1 MLEQPGLG
9 ESFGKG
15 GLPRPFE
22 KRRKDEGSASPT
34 KPNKNLDRI
43 LQNNIIRNAVS
54 HCGTV
59 ELNMTEA
66 KPNNLVQTIER
77 ASSILDI
84 LAQSP
89 HGISIRELS
98 DKIRLP
104 KGTTHRL
111 LSSLSYFGYVRQ
123 DPKTRNYLLGLKL
136 VELGQLILSQLDLR
150 KEAEPFLRDL
160 AERTKETV
168 HLVFLDRN
176 EIVYIDKVE
185 TDQNPS
191 GLKMA
196 SRVGLRNPAH
206 SSAVG
211 KVLLAHFSEEELKNF
226 IKEKG
231 LLKRTENTIVDPTQL
246 REHLKSVRA
255 QGYAIDDEEN
265 EKGIRCVAAPIYN
278 EVGKTVAAMSISGP
292 AFRITKKLIQESLKK
307 EVMGTA
313 LKISQRLGFR
323 AGR

>member
-1 MLEQPGLG
+1 M
-9 ESFGKG
+9 
-15 GLPRPFE
+15 
-22 KRRKDEGSASPT
+22 SPE
-34 KPNKNLDRI
+34 R
-43 LQNNIIRNAVS
+43 VF
-54 HCGTV
+54 
-59 ELNMTEA
+59 

-84 LAQSP
+84 LGQNP
-89 HGISIRELS
+89 QGISIRELS
-98 DKIRLP
+98 TKIKLP

-123 DPKTRNYLLGLKL
+123 DPKTRNYLLGFKL
-136 VELGQLILSQLDLR
+136 VDLGNLLLNQLDLR
-150 KEAEPFLRDL
+150 KEAEPFLKDL

-168 HLVFLDRN
+168 HMVILDRN
-176 EIVYIDKVE
+176 EVVYIDKVE
-185 TDQNPS
+185 MDQHTS
-191 GLKMA
+191 GLRMA

-211 KVLLAHFSEEELKNF
+211 KVLLAHFPEEELKNF
-226 IKEKG
+226 VKEKG

-278 EVGKTVAAMSISGP
+278 EVGKTVAAISISGP
-292 AFRITKKLIQESLKK
+292 AFRITKKVIQESLKK
-307 EVMGTA
+307 QVMETA
-313 LKISQRLGFR
+313 LKVSQRLGFPR
-323 AGR
+323 GK

>member
-1 MLEQPGLG
+1 MKHYFVLWNNDLPSPSRQEIFTIPDG
-9 ESFGKG
+9 E
-15 GLPRPFE
+15 
-22 KRRKDEGSASPT
+22 T
-34 KPNKNLDRI
+34 KMFADQNL
-43 LQNNIIRNAVS
+43 
-54 HCGTV
+54 
-59 ELNMTEA
+59 
-66 KPNNLVQTIER
+66 KPANLVQTIER

-84 LAQSP
+84 LGQSSQ
-89 HGISIRELS
+89 GISIRELS
-98 DKIRLP
+98 AKLRLP

-123 DPKTRNYLLGLKL
+123 DPKTRDYFLGFKL
-136 VELGQLILSQLDLR
+136 VDLGQLLLSQLDLR

-160 AERTKETV
+160 AERTRETV

-185 TDQNPS
+185 TDQGSS
-191 GLKMA
+191 GLRMA

-206 SSAVG
+206 SCAVG
-211 KVLLAHFSEEELKNF
+211 KVLLSHLSEEELNGI

-231 LLKRTENTIVDPTQL
+231 LGKRTENTITNPAQL
-246 REHLKSVRA
+246 KEHLKNVQA

-278 EVGKTVAAMSISGP
+278 EGGKVVAAISISGP
-292 AFRITKKLIQESLKK
+292 AFRVTKKMIHETLKK
-307 EVMGTA
+307 EMTETA

-323 AGR
+323 EGK

>member
-1 MLEQPGLG
+1 MPENR
-9 ESFGKG
+9 S
-15 GLPRPFE
+15 
-22 KRRKDEGSASPT
+22 S
-34 KPNKNLDRI
+34 
-43 LQNNIIRNAVS
+43 
-54 HCGTV
+54 
-59 ELNMTEA
+59 
-66 KPNNLVQTIER
+66 KPNNLVQTIGR

-89 HGISIRELS
+89 QGISIRELS
-98 DKIRLP
+98 DKIGLP

-136 VELGQLILSQLDLR
+136 VELGHLLLSQLDLR
-150 KEAEPFLRDL
+150 KEAEPFLKDL
-160 AERTKETV
+160 AERTRETV

-246 REHLKSVRA
+246 REHLKSVRT

-278 EVGKTVAAMSISGP
+278 EVGKPVAAMSISGP

-307 EVMGTA
+307 EVMETA
-313 LKISQRLGFR
+313 LKISQGLGFR
-323 AGR
+323 DKR

>member
-1 MLEQPGLG
+1 MP
-9 ESFGKG
+9 
-15 GLPRPFE
+15 
-22 KRRKDEGSASPT
+22 
-34 KPNKNLDRI
+34 PN
-43 LQNNIIRNAVS
+43 RNS
-54 HCGTV
+54 
-59 ELNMTEA
+59 

-84 LAQSP
+84 LGQSP
-89 HGISIRELS
+89 QGISIRELS
-98 DKIRLP
+98 DKIKLP

-136 VELGQLILSQLDLR
+136 VELGQLLLGQLDLR

-231 LLKRTENTIVDPTQL
+231 LAKRTENTIVDPAQL
-246 REHLKSVRA
+246 KDHLKSVRA

-278 EVGKTVAAMSISGP
+278 EVGKTVAALSISGP
-292 AFRITKKLIQESLKK
+292 AFRITKKVIQESLRK
-307 EVMGTA
+307 EVMETA

-323 AGR
+323 QSK

>member
-1 MLEQPGLG
+1 MSTYQT
-9 ESFGKG
+9 S
-15 GLPRPFE
+15 
-22 KRRKDEGSASPT
+22 
-34 KPNKNLDRI
+34 
-43 LQNNIIRNAVS
+43 
-54 HCGTV
+54 
-59 ELNMTEA
+59 

-84 LAQSP
+84 LGQNP
-89 HGISIRELS
+89 QGISIRELS
-98 DKIRLP
+98 TKIKLP

-123 DPKTRNYLLGLKL
+123 DPRTRNYLLGLKL
-136 VELGQLILSQLDLR
+136 VELGQLLLGQLDLR

-185 TDQNPS
+185 TEQNSS

-211 KVLLAHFSEEELKNF
+211 KVLLAHFPEEELKNF

-231 LLKRTENTIVDPTQL
+231 LAKRTGNTIVDPAQL
-246 REHLKSVRA
+246 KEHLKSVRA

-278 EVGKTVAAMSISGP
+278 EVGKTVAAISISGP
-292 AFRITKKLIQESLKK
+292 AFRITKKMIQESLKK
-307 EVMGTA
+307 EVMETA
-313 LKISQRLGFR
+313 LKVSQRLGFR
-323 AGR
+323 DKR

>member
-1 MLEQPGLG
+1 MSTYQP
-9 ESFGKG
+9 S
-15 GLPRPFE
+15 
-22 KRRKDEGSASPT
+22 
-34 KPNKNLDRI
+34 
-43 LQNNIIRNAVS
+43 
-54 HCGTV
+54 
-59 ELNMTEA
+59 

-84 LAQSP
+84 LGQNP
-89 HGISIRELS
+89 QGISIRELS
-98 DKIRLP
+98 TKIKLP

-111 LSSLSYFGYVRQ
+111 LSSLFYFGYVRQ

-136 VELGQLILSQLDLR
+136 VELGQLLLGQLDLR

-160 AERTKETV
+160 TERTKETV
-168 HLVFLDRN
+168 HLVVLDRN

-185 TDQNPS
+185 TEQNSS

-211 KVLLAHFSEEELKNF
+211 KVLLAHFPEEELKNF

-231 LLKRTENTIVDPTQL
+231 LAKRTENTIIDPTQL
-246 REHLKSVRA
+246 KDHLKLVRA

-278 EVGKTVAAMSISGP
+278 EVGKTVAAISISGP
-292 AFRITKKLIQESLKK
+292 AFRITKKVIQEFLKK
-307 EVMGTA
+307 EVMETA
-313 LKISQRLGFR
+313 LKVSQRLGFR
-323 AGR
+323 DKR